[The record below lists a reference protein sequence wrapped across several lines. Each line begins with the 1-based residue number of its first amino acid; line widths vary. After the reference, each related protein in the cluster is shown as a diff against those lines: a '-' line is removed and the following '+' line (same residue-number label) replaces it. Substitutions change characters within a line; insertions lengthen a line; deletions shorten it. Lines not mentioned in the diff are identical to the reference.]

1 MSVIVKGMEMPNIPA
16 FREKDNKVAFPAAV
30 VLEKGKA
37 PRLVVN
43 YKIGYVDTNLKAY
56 ELVEVPTPHGRL
68 IDVQGISDLENK
80 HCQPCIM
87 RQTSVICSTC
97 ILCDFLEELAE
108 LPTIIE
114 AEVSE

>member
-68 IDVQGISDLENK
+68 IDADELIRYLNEWISDPVALSGFTRIIN
-80 HCQPCIM
+80 HQ
-87 RQTSVICSTC
+87 
-97 ILCDFLEELAE
+97 
-108 LPTIIE
+108 PTISE

>member
-16 FREKDNKVAFPAAV
+16 FREKAAV

-68 IDVQGISDLENK
+68 IDADELIRYLNEWISDPVALSGFTRIIN
-80 HCQPCIM
+80 HQ
-87 RQTSVICSTC
+87 
-97 ILCDFLEELAE
+97 
-108 LPTIIE
+108 PTIIE
-114 AEVSE
+114 AEVSAE

>member
-1 MSVIVKGMEMPNIPA
+1 MSVIVKGMEMPIYPA

-68 IDVQGISDLENK
+68 IDADDLDSITVVSFPSQRDPLNPGRLK
-80 HCQPCIM
+80 KI
-87 RQTSVICSTC
+87 I
-97 ILCDFLEELAE
+97 A
-108 LPTIIE
+108 PTIIE
-114 AEVSE
+114 AEVE

>member
-1 MSVIVKGMEMPNIPA
+1 MSVIVKGMEMPIYPA

-68 IDVQGISDLENK
+68 IDADALHEIADA
-80 HCQPCIM
+80 QPTFWKGAIDEIM
-87 RQTSVICSTC
+87 VR
-97 ILCDFLEELAE
+97 EA
-108 LPTIIE
+108 PTVIE
-114 AEVSE
+114 AEVSENA